1 MANEYANKVV
11 VNDTTLIDLTSDT
24 VTAADVAQGVTF
36 HLPSGAPATGT
47 ASGGTA
53 AISVVDTQDIH
64 GGTIRAITAL
74 NISDTTAVASDVAS
88 GKYFYT
94 AGGTKTQGTA
104 SGGGGATQHV
114 IHFEFSDNTDTD
126 IDVYYDD
133 SYISTMITAYTPATY
148 GAKTVTLAQ
157 LDGVTWYEP
166 AAIPLNTQ
174 LIDFTAVKNNYTI
187 NSSGVEE
194 SYPGA
199 SVSDYTLIDPSMT
212 FEYKGYQ
219 WFYLGF
225 YTSAKAPISTLYI
238 DQDKDSASGEI
249 ATGTLNPAKIPAN
262 AAYVRIDSL
271 ANPTASNLSLIRT
284 A

>member
-1 MANEYANKVV
+1 MKVSITKEKLDALAV
-11 VNDTTLIDLTSDT
+11 AVSVKSGEELPLTIDEMRAAVNGIET
-24 VTAADVAQGVTF
+24 
-36 HLPSGAPATGT
+36 
-47 ASGGTA
+47 GGTA
-53 AISVVDTQDIH
+53 AISVVDAPDSH
-64 GGTIRAITAL
+64 GGTIREITARD
-74 NISDTTAVASDVAS
+74 ISDTTAVASDVAT

-94 AGGTKTQGTA
+94 AQGIRTEGTG

-114 IHFEFSDNTDTD
+114 IHFEFFDSTDTD

-133 SYISTMITAYTPATY
+133 PYIGTMITTYTPATY

-166 AAIPLNTQ
+166 TPIPLNTQ

-212 FEYKGYQ
+212 FTYKGYQ

-225 YTSAKAPISTLYI
+225 YTSAKTPISTLYL

-249 ATGTLNPAKIPAN
+249 ATGTLTPAKIPAN
-262 AAYVRIDSL
+262 AVYVRIDSL
-271 ANPTASNLSLIRT
+271 AFPTASNLSLIRT